1 MHLVD
6 EQNHVAVGL
15 DLIHQS
21 LDAAFEL
28 AAELRS
34 GHQRGEVEQMDF
46 FLAQAG
52 RHIAFRNANGKSLRD
67 RGFAD
72 AGLADQTGIVL
83 CSAAQNLNH
92 AGNLLIAAHNTV
104 DLVVSGPL
112 RQIGAVRI
120 DIAALLLVFG
130 LFVLRGL
137 GRFPGGFRGGL
148 IAAEHALNERER
160 GRAAGHKAIA
170 VTVAIAGG
178 LRQSAHH
185 LVELILHCLQ
195 LILCNAHL
203 VHHVLYRLNPHL
215 SGTFEAISSGILCV
229 CTGGNKHN
237 GRAFFAS

>member
-15 DLIHQS
+15 DLVHQP
-21 LDAAFEL
+21 LDAAFKL
-28 AAELRS
+28 AAELRA
-34 GHQRGEVEQMDF
+34 GHQRGEVEQVDF
-46 FLAQAG
+46 FFAQAG
-52 RHIAFRNANGKSLRD
+52 GHIALRNANGKTLRN
-67 RGFAD
+67 RGFAH
-72 AGLADQTGIVL
+72 AGLTDQTGIVL

-92 AGNLLIAAHNTV
+92 AGNLLVAANNAV

-112 RQIGAVRI
+112 CQISAVRVN
-120 DIAALLLVFG
+120 IAALFFVFG
-130 LFVLRGL
+130 FFVLRGL

-160 GRAAGHKAIA
+160 SRAAGHKAVAFA
-170 VTVAIAGG
+170 VAGG

-195 LILCNAHL
+195 LILRNAHL
-203 VHHVLYRLNPHL
+203 VHHVLYGLNPHL
-215 SGTFEAISSGILCV
+215 SGTLEAVSSGVLCV